1 MSYTVLVKDD
11 RIDNQRQDSSPL
23 DVPDDFMR
31 TPREPSIADR
41 ERVLYDGVLQINA
54 DEDLQFQLRGYSI
67 NPLVDIAQ
75 PLFGLVMRLRRMD
88 ALAKAEVNRLYENV
102 RDHVT
107 ALSEEVR
114 QLGYDGATQLSFRY
128 ALCAFVDEAV
138 LATPWGLGS
147 RWKGRSL
154 LSYHHNETWGGEKFF
169 TVLARMQMDVARYR
183 DVLEFKYLCLCLG
196 YQGKYGQ
203 QHNNKDT
210 LNAII
215 ARLHEQLRQLRG
227 DAPERLTDPP
237 TNIATLR
244 HRLGRQWPLWTPW
257 AVAAAVVA
265 GAYLYFSLKLG
276 AATQMVLDSL
286 ESILKQ

>member
-1 MSYTVLVKDD
+1 MSQTVMIGSDH
-11 RIDNQRQDSSPL
+11 IDNNRKDSNSL
-23 DVPDDFMR
+23 NVPDDFIR
-31 TPREPSIADR
+31 TPPEPGIHDR
-41 ERVLYDGVLQINA
+41 ERVLYDGVSRINA
-54 DEDLQFQLRGYSI
+54 DEDLHFQLRGYSI

-75 PLFGLVMRLRRMD
+75 PIFGLVMRLRRMTD
-88 ALAKAEVNRLYENV
+88 LPEQDVNRLYENV
-102 RDHVT
+102 RDHIT

-114 QLGYDGATQLSFRY
+114 QLDYDGATQLSFRY
-128 ALCAFVDEAV
+128 ALCAFIDEAV
-138 LATPWGLGS
+138 MTTPWGVGS

-196 YQGKYGQ
+196 YRGKYGQ

-210 LNAII
+210 LNTII

-227 DAPERLTDPP
+227 DAPERLMDAP

-244 HRLGRQWPLWTPW
+244 HRLGRQWPLWTPLV
-257 AVAAAVVA
+257 VAAAVVA

-276 AATQMVLDSL
+276 TATQTVLDSL
-286 ESILKQ
+286 ESILRQ